1 MKKTPEISPFLEHK
15 DLLSLENLNNKSV
28 QTKMYSFVI
37 SIDTGKIIIIVCSNR
52 CISVKKG
59 PTIVELKVK
68 NLPEGVIL
76 TLQNFLNCNSI
87 ICCKQ
92 FFCSICTFL
101 LSPPPSNKKSIILT
115 ETKLHN
121 IVILFNNKI
130 LS

>member
-15 DLLSLENLNNKSV
+15 DLLSLENFNNKSV

-115 ETKLHN
+115 EAKLHN